1 MNTESRGVF
10 SVWRDAAGF
19 HLRYWRDLAG
29 IFPLLL
35 VPVLGDLLHSL
46 LIRQS
51 LQQGNISCKQAL
63 GESWGNVL
71 SLLTMKFS
79 FELPAFFWGLIP
91 IYGYI
96 KAIRN
101 RLYWGMASN
110 VMVFEGLSGTDG
122 RSRCRELIENYSQGS
137 GVRPLVIIPSFIFV
151 AILVA
156 WVVGGSVYEPLY
168 SYGFLIF
175 LVACF
180 WVFVPWSAAANTFFY
195 LQLIER
201 AKSQPERTNKA

>member
-10 SVWRDAAGF
+10 SVWRDAARF
-19 HLRYWRDLAG
+19 HHRYWRDLAG

-51 LQQGNISCKQAL
+51 LQEKSISYGKAFRD
-63 GESWGNVL
+63 GWGNVL
-71 SLLTMKFS
+71 SLLSMKLS
-79 FELPAFFWGLIP
+79 FEVPALLWGLIP

-96 KAIRN
+96 KAIRH

-110 VMVFEGLSGTDG
+110 VMVFEGLSGTAG
-122 RSRCRELIENYSQGS
+122 RNRCRELIDKYSQGS
-137 GVRPLVIIPSFIFV
+137 GVRALVIIPSFILV

-156 WVVGGSVYEPLY
+156 WAVSGIVYEPLY

-175 LVACF
+175 LAACF
-180 WVFVPWSAAANTFFY
+180 WVCVPWSGAANTFFY
-195 LQLIER
+195 LQLIEC
-201 AKSQPERTNKA
+201 AESQTEGTNKA